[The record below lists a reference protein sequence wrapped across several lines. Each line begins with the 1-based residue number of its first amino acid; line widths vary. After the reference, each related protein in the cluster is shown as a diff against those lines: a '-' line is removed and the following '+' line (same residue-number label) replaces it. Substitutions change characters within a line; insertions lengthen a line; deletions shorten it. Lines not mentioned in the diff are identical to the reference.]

1 MKVPGPCVT
10 GPGCSQAGPRPPRHP
25 LWSSRASA
33 GRCTPAPLP
42 APELPA
48 GSARHPGKACA
59 EGPRGRGW
67 APGRCGMCL
76 SHQLTRD
83 VACPP
88 LTCRSIHLFIRF
100 CAYCRFTYFTDFLL
114 HAGIHSDLSQSV
126 CRHRCR
132 CRHRYNYSYRLFP
145 LLPHVSGPPLCA
157 HRRFLRLF
165 TRRRGL
171 LMWLLIHSFGHSFA
185 FYSSIHLFIHF
196 YFESRY

>member
-1 MKVPGPCVT
+1 MISPGCAPAPPRARGSQDSAKVQGPCVT
-10 GPGCSQAGPRPPRHP
+10 GPGCSQAGPQPPRHP

-67 APGRCGMCL
+67 APGRCGMCP

-126 CRHRCR
+126 
-132 CRHRYNYSYRLFP
+132 
-145 LLPHVSGPPLCA
+145 
-157 HRRFLRLF
+157 
-165 TRRRGL
+165 
-171 LMWLLIHSFGHSFA
+171 
-185 FYSSIHLFIHF
+185 
-196 YFESRY
+196 